1 MNSIREWLQ
10 ALGLEEYVELFERE
24 RIDLATARHLSDTD
38 LRELGLP
45 LGPRVKL
52 RMAVETLA
60 PAPGAERAAPIPVSE
75 PPSPEPRAERR
86 RLTVMFCDLVGSTA
100 LAERLDPEEL
110 RELMRAYQGACSEA
124 VARFEGHVA
133 QYLGDGLMVYFGW
146 PTAHEDDVERAVRA
160 ALAIVL
166 AIKDV
171 AAPAPL
177 RVRIGIA
184 TGPVVV
190 GETGAGDASVPKMA
204 VGETPNLAARVQGLA
219 GPDEVVIAAATR
231 RLLGA
236 GFDLEDLGGHV
247 LKGIVEPVRAFRV
260 LAARPVVDRFEATH
274 GTRLTPLVGR
284 ESELALLLDR
294 WQHATEGQGQAVVLS
309 GEPGMGKSRV
319 VRAFR
324 DRVTA
329 EGPTWP
335 STSARPSSRT
345 PRSTPSWSR

>member
-1 MNSIREWLQ
+1 VVNSIRGWLQ
-10 ALGLEEYVELFERE
+10 ALGLEEYAALFERE
-24 RIDLATARHLSDTD
+24 RIDLETVRHLSDAD

-45 LGPRVKL
+45 LGLRVKL
-52 RMAVETLA
+52 RMAIETLGA
-60 PAPGAERAAPIPVSE
+60 PRVADRTEPAPTIE
-75 PPSPEPRAERR
+75 PPSAGPRAERR

-110 RELMRAYQGACSEA
+110 RELMRAYQDACREA
-124 VARFEGHVA
+124 VTGFAGHVA

-146 PTAHEDDVERAVRA
+146 PAAHEDDVERAVRA
-160 ALAIVL
+160 GQAIVL
-166 AIKDV
+166 AVKGV

-236 GFDLEDLGGHV
+236 EFELEDLGEHV
-247 LKGIVEPVRAFRV
+247 LKGIVEPLRGHPRHPAH
-260 LAARPVVDRFEATH
+260 AAG
-274 GTRLTPLVGR
+274 GTR
-284 ESELALLLDR
+284 E
-294 WQHATEGQGQAVVLS
+294 
-309 GEPGMGKSRV
+309 
-319 VRAFR
+319 
-324 DRVTA
+324 
-329 EGPTWP
+329 
-335 STSARPSSRT
+335 
-345 PRSTPSWSR
+345 

>member
-24 RIDLATARHLSDTD
+24 RIDLATARHLPTRIQRARPAPRPSGEASSG
-38 LRELGLP
+38 RG
-45 LGPRVKL
+45 GPRA
-52 RMAVETLA
+52 RR
-60 PAPGAERAAPIPVSE
+60 GSRADGPIPASSR
-75 PPSPEPRAERR
+75 PPRTSGRAPQAHSDVLRPRG
-86 RLTVMFCDLVGSTA
+86 LDA

-110 RELMRAYQGACSEA
+110 RELMHAYQGACSEA
-124 VARFEGHVA
+124 IARFEGHVA

-160 ALAIVL
+160 ALAIIL
-166 AIKDV
+166 AVKGV

-219 GPDEVVIAAATR
+219 GPDEVVIAAATQ

-236 GFDLEDLGGHV
+236 GSTSRTGV
-247 LKGIVEPVRAFRV
+247 STCSRASSS
-260 LAARPVVDRFEATH
+260 RF
-274 GTRLTPLVGR
+274 GCSVYSPRGR
-284 ESELALLLDR
+284 
-294 WQHATEGQGQAVVLS
+294 W
-309 GEPGMGKSRV
+309 
-319 VRAFR
+319 
-324 DRVTA
+324 
-329 EGPTWP
+329 PTDSKP
-335 STSARPSSRT
+335 STVRGS
-345 PRSTPSWSR
+345 PRS